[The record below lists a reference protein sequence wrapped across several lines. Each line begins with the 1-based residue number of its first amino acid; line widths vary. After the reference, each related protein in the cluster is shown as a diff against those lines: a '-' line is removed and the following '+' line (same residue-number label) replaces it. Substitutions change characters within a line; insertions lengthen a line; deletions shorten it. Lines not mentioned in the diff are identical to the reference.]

1 VSNSATVRPMELK
14 ARRQQ
19 VMEIIIGMRIIA
31 NESRLSIDATVKLS
45 VIMSENNNRNKNIT
59 LKKIQ

>member
-1 VSNSATVRPMELK
+1 
-14 ARRQQ
+14 
-19 VMEIIIGMRIIA
+19 MEIIIGMRIIA